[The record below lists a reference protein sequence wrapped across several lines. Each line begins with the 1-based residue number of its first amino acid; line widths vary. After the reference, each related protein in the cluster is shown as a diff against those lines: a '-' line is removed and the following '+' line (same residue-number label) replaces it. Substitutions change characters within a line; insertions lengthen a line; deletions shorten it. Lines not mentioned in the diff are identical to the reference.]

1 MGARARAAPRLR
13 LRCYLITT
21 AWIVGAEKLHTVYIR
36 FNAWAA
42 PVDKPQLDYIIK
54 SYPAGCFEPGFHLS
68 ALIKSVTISYTDTSV

>member
-1 MGARARAAPRLR
+1 MGAGARAAPRLR

-42 PVDKPQLDYIIK
+42 PVDKPQLDYTSLNPTQGVLNQVSIW
-54 SYPAGCFEPGFHLS
+54 
-68 ALIKSVTISYTDTSV
+68 AL